1 MLAGLKT
8 VAKVGSIVCTIILVG
23 VDVAGLINNR
33 VDTSGNEPAES

>member
-33 VDTSGNEPAES
+33 VDTSGDESAES